1 MHKIYVFSF
10 EETFLSRTF
19 MTLFALVLVYI
30 KLTYQIQTI
39 GSLDNGHDLV
49 IPRVNT
55 TKMNPTHF
63 GLNSG
68 ICLR

>member
-19 MTLFALVLVYI
+19 MTLFALVLLLVYI

-49 IPRVNT
+49 IPRVNL
-55 TKMNPTHF
+55 THF